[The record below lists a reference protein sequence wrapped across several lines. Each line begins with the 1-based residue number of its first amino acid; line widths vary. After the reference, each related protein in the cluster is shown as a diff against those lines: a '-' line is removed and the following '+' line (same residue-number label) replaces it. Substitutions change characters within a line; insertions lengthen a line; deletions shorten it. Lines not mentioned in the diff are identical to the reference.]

1 MSSANSD
8 IKSAAKAAG
17 VYLYN
22 IADRLGVSENTMTR
36 LMRRELSDEKKA
48 QINAI
53 IAELAAEKK
62 KTA

>member
-17 VYLYN
+17 IYLYN

-48 QINAI
+48 QIKAI

-62 KTA
+62 QTA

>member
-17 VYLYN
+17 IYLYN

-48 QINAI
+48 QIKAI
-53 IAELAAEKK
+53 IDELAAEKK